1 MHFNNKTCN
10 VFLKPYV
17 ALRLMKMKETVLT
30 RRMWHFSKAKILN
43 LIFSK
48 PRDNSLKVFFF
59 KNQL

>member
-10 VFLKPYV
+10 VFLKPYM
-17 ALRLMKMKETVLT
+17 ALQLMKMKETVLT

-48 PRDNSLKVFFF
+48 PRDFESVVF
-59 KNQL
+59 

>member
-1 MHFNNKTCN
+1 
-10 VFLKPYV
+10 
-17 ALRLMKMKETVLT
+17 MKMKETVLT

-43 LIFSK
+43 MMFSK